1 MAKQLDNTEER
12 IHKVEEALS
21 RSEQFIEQNQVLI
34 SIVIGVIVV
43 VVLGFFGFK
52 RFFIQPREKEAQ
64 TQMWKAE
71 RYFEQD
77 SLDKA
82 LKGDGSYP
90 GFLTIMDDYSM
101 TKSANLS
108 RYYAGICYLKKGEY
122 QNAID
127 YLEKYKAADVLV
139 AAMAKGGIGDAYM
152 ELGDTKKAI
161 EYYQEATDKYE
172 NEFTTP
178 VFLMKLAWTYE
189 TTKEYQLAIDSYEK
203 IKKTYPKSTEARGIE
218 KYIVR
223 AKALMTP

>member
-21 RSEQFIEQNQVLI
+21 RSEQFIERNQMLI
-34 SIVIGVIVV
+34 GIVIGVIVV

-77 SLDKA
+77 SIDKA

-90 GFLTIMDDYSM
+90 GFLAIMEDYSM

-108 RYYAGICYLKKGEY
+108 RYYAGICYLKKGDF
-122 QNAID
+122 QNAIT
-127 YLEKYKAADVLV
+127 YLDKYKPADVMV

-152 ELGDTKKAI
+152 ELGDTKKALDN
-161 EYYQEATDKYE
+161 YQDAADNYE

-178 VFLMKLAWTYE
+178 VFLMKIAWTYE
-189 TTKEYQLAIDSYEK
+189 AGKEYQKAIDTYDK
-203 IKKTYPKSTEARGIE
+203 IKKTYPKSAEARGIE

>member
-21 RSEQFIEQNQVLI
+21 KSEQFIERYQTII
-34 SIVIGVIVV
+34 SIVIGAIILI
-43 VVLGFFGFK
+43 VLGYFAFNKFY
-52 RFFIQPREKEAQ
+52 IQPREKEAQ

-71 RYFEQD
+71 RYFEMD

-90 GFLTIMDDYSM
+90 GFLAIIDDYSM

-108 RYYAGICYLKKGEY
+108 KYYAGICYLKKGEF

-127 YLEKYKAADVLV
+127 YLGKYKGKDVMV

-152 ELGDTKKAI
+152 ELGDMKKAL
-161 EYYQEATDKYE
+161 EFYQEAADKE

-178 VFLMKLAWTYE
+178 VFLMKVAWTYE
-189 TTKEYQLAIDSYEK
+189 TSKEFQKAIDAYQK
-203 IKKTYPKSTEARGIE
+203 IKTNYPKSAEARGIE

-223 AKALMTP
+223 AKGLMTP